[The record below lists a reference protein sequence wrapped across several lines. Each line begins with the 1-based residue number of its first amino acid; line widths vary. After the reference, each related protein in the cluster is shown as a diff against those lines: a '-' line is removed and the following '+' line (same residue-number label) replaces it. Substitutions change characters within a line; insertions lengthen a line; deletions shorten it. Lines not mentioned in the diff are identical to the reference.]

1 VGVLPPDF
9 HLESVMD
16 AADAQLLVPRDFGN
30 AASRRSQRELAVIG
44 RMTPRVMFAAAG
56 EMNSIAR
63 HLAAE
68 HPPEDAGWNVRVEGL
83 RESLT
88 KNNRTVLYLF
98 LGFAI
103 FVLPIACANVAG
115 LVLVRVVARQRE
127 YALCVA
133 LGARRTALLR
143 QTRAE
148 TVWIAVPGGLG

>member
-1 VGVLPPDF
+1 
-9 HLESVMD
+9 MD
-16 AADAQLLVPRDFGN
+16 ASDAQLLVPRDFGN

-44 RMTPRVMFAAAG
+44 RMTPRVMFAAAAG

-68 HPPEDAGWNVRVEGL
+68 HPQEDAGWNVRVEGL
-83 RESLT
+83 RESFT
-88 KNNRTVLYLF
+88 KYNRTILYLF

-127 YALCVA
+127 YALRVA